1 MTVMQRF
8 FKKRTEEVHEK
19 GTPETATP
27 ADTPARGNSDVVQ
40 ATDLEP
46 KGRVPA
52 IAVILGAIAS
62 IGGFMFGYESGQIS
76 GFLEMS
82 DFRDRFGENGQFS
95 AVRSGA
101 IVGLLA
107 VGTLFGCLCS
117 APLADTFGRRL
128 TISGSAFFYIVGVI
142 IEITSDT
149 VWVQFAMGRFAAG
162 LGIGALSTVVPM
174 YQAESIPKRI
184 RGATVSSYQ
193 LFITLGIWTAYMVN
207 YGTSDDYQ
215 NSAQWRIPNGL
226 SALWAIV
233 LGTSILLMPESPR
246 YAYRMGKL
254 DEARMNM
261 ARLNGVDPHS
271 AFIDAEI
278 AEIQEKLEAE
288 SAGGAHPWHE
298 IFTGP
303 RMLYRTLLGMVLQ
316 AGQQLTG
323 ANYFFYYGTTIFAA
337 TGLSNSYVTSIIL
350 GTVNVVATIFGLW
363 MVENVGRRKAMMGG
377 AAWMAA
383 CLFIYSFVGHYQL
396 DHNNPQ
402 STPQAGNIMIVFTC
416 LFIAAFATTWGPLVW
431 AIVGELYPARYR
443 ATCMGLAT
451 ASNWLFNFIISFC
464 STLVTDRIDYF
475 YGLVFAV
482 SLVLLFIVVYF
493 FMIETK
499 DRSLEEIDTMYV
511 LHVNPITSSKWD
523 ASSLAKDGLVDTDR
537 LHMGTGGRSF
547 SKAEQAGTQGGVLE
561 PAERNE
567 IQV

>member
-1 MTVMQRF
+1 M
-8 FKKRTEEVHEK
+8 
-19 GTPETATP
+19 
-27 ADTPARGNSDVVQ
+27 DS
-40 ATDLEP
+40 
-46 KGRVPA
+46 
-52 IAVILGAIAS
+52 
-62 IGGFMFGYESGQIS
+62 
-76 GFLEMS
+76 
-82 DFRDRFGENGQFS
+82 
-95 AVRSGA
+95 
-101 IVGLLA
+101 
-107 VGTLFGCLCS
+107 VGTLFGCLGS

-128 TISGSAFFYIVGVI
+128 TISGSAFFYIIGVI
-142 IEITSDT
+142 IEITSKN
-149 VWVQFAMGRFAAG
+149 VWVQFAMGRFTAG
-162 LGIGALSTVVPM
+162 LGIGSLSTVVPM
-174 YQAESIPKRI
+174 YQSESIPKRI

-207 YGTSDDYQ
+207 YGTEKSY
-215 NSAQWRIPNGL
+215 NGSAQWRIPNGL
-226 SALWAIV
+226 SALWAII
-233 LGTSILLMPESPR
+233 LGSTILLLPESPR
-246 YAYRMGKL
+246 YAYRKSKV
-254 DEARMNM
+254 DEARANM
-261 ARLNGVDPHS
+261 ARLNGIDPYS
-271 AFIDAEI
+271 PFIDSEI

-288 SAGGAHPWHE
+288 AAGGDHPWHE

-350 GTVNVVATIFGLW
+350 GTVNVAATIAGLW
-363 MVENVGRRKAMMGG
+363 IVENVGRRKAMMAG

-383 CLFIYSFVGHYQL
+383 CLFIYSFIGHYQL
-396 DHNNPQ
+396 DHQNPL

-464 STLVTDRIDYF
+464 STLITDRIDYF

-482 SLVLLFIVVYF
+482 SLVLLFFIVYF

-499 DRSLEEIDTMYV
+499 GRSLEEIDTMYV
-511 LHVNPITSSKWD
+511 LHVNPITSAKWD
-523 ASSLAKDGLVDTDR
+523 PSTLQKDGLVDTDR
-537 LHMGTGGRSF
+537 LHMGPGGRTF
-547 SKAEQAGTQGGVLE
+547 SKAEQSGGQGGILE